1 MKTPKHLA
9 IVILLFV
16 SMPLFFISCTIE
28 DETPPATDTVNWGYV
43 KEYYTEKPIPNAM
56 LVLYGKN
63 PLWVVQDT
71 LYTDANGRY
80 EFPIVKYLPE
90 LQASASGYFPSGMVV
105 YAPGDFY
112 EEKKRTIHLYQ
123 PAEMILH
130 VKNVKPTDDND
141 AIRLNDFWPPVIVS
155 GKEADTMICCLVSR
169 RYQTA
174 RLQTVVRRNRNQNI
188 VDSII
193 VYEVTPTKAIGNIV
207 SIFY

>member
-1 MKTPKHLA
+1 MKTLQHQ
-9 IVILLFV
+9 IVIMLLFA
-16 SMPLFFISCTIE
+16 SMAMPFFFVSCTKE
-28 DETPPATDTVNWGYV
+28 EQTPPATDTVNWGYV

-130 VKNVKPTDDND
+130 VKNVKPVD
-141 AIRLNDFWPPVIVS
+141 ASDRVDLIDFFDQRGEWTGSNI
-155 GKEADTMICCLVSR
+155 DTLVCCLTTR
-169 RYQTA
+169 RYTEV
-174 RLQTVVRRNRNQNI
+174 LIGVWVTKNQINYSDH
-188 VDSII
+188 VK
-193 VYEVTPTKAIGNIV
+193 YTPLKAIGNIV